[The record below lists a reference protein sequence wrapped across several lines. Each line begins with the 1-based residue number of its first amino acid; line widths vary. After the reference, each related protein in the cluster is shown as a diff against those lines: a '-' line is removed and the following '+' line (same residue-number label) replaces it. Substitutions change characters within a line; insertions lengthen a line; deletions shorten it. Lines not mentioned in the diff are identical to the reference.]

1 MTAYS
6 QRGRSGTPWLIVAL
20 LALTTATSVALI
32 GVLFCLD
39 TRPESACPVHVQEGS
54 P

>member
-6 QRGRSGTPWLIVAL
+6 QRGRSGIPWLIIAL

-32 GVLFCLD
+32 GVLICLD
-39 TRPESACPVHVQEGS
+39 SRSGPVCPVQVQEG
-54 P
+54 PP